1 MASAGKPKS
10 GKSAAAKR
18 GTAKNPAKRNAAQYK
33 AMMAAEAAVP
43 MRKPNHPEFGSDAVV
58 ELLNGFGFE
67 YAFLNPGSSYRSLH
81 DSLVNYNGNVKPKVI
96 LGLHEDVVTS
106 MAQGYATAS
115 GKPALC
121 ILHNLVGLLHG
132 TMGIFNMYCSGM
144 PIMILGG
151 SGPSDPKL
159 RGPVDYLHSAN
170 TQGEAVRPYVKWDD
184 EATTL
189 DGVID
194 SVLRGFKIA
203 NTSPKGPV
211 YIAFDS
217 GIQEQKLDAPIELP
231 DVSKARY
238 HAPTPA
244 APAPDVVA
252 QVADMLIKARYP
264 MIIGGRLGYL
274 QAATEPVRELVEL
287 LGSAYADDRTFVSMA
302 TRHPQNLTG
311 SREALAK
318 ADVVLAVDCADV
330 HWTMGGYNV
339 RRSNAYK
346 KLEAGNKQ
354 VIDLSMNE
362 SASRRWVR
370 VGGAIADTALQVM
383 ADPITGLRLITEEV
397 RKRLKADRTL
407 AKRFA
412 ARTKAIA
419 EEKAALTK
427 RQQQAVKA
435 RWDETPI
442 SPERMVGELWAAV
455 RHKPW
460 YLTLRNHRSW
470 PEGVWEFDGAGQYA
484 GHSAGGGLGH
494 GTGASVGAAFACL
507 GDGRFPVGIIGDG
520 DFLMATGAVWTAAH
534 YKVPLLMVVNNNTS
548 WFHDEEHQHNLAKRR
563 GRPVENAHIG
573 TTTRNPDVDFAKVCE
588 GYGAIVEGPVTDPGD
603 LAAAFK
609 RAVAVV
615 EKGGVAVVDV
625 RTANV

>member
-1 MASAGKPKS
+1 MLAV
-10 GKSAAAKR
+10 
-18 GTAKNPAKRNAAQYK
+18 
-33 AMMAAEAAVP
+33 EAAVK
-43 MRKPNHPEFGSDAVV
+43 MRKPNRPEFGSDAIA
-58 ELLNGFGFE
+58 ELLNGFGFD

-81 DSLVNYNGNVKPKVI
+81 DSLVNYNGNLRPKVI

-115 GKPALC
+115 NKPALC

-132 TMGIFNMYCSGM
+132 AMGIFNMYCSGM
-144 PIMILGG
+144 PIVILGG
-151 SGPSDPKL
+151 SGPSDPKR

-170 TQGEAVRPYVKWDD
+170 TQGEAVRAYVKWDD

-194 SVLRGFKIA
+194 SVVRGYKIA

-217 GIQEQKLDAPIELP
+217 GIQEQKIEEPVELP

-244 APAPDVVA
+244 APPPDVVA
-252 QVADMLIKARYP
+252 RVADMLLKARYP
-264 MIIGGRLGYL
+264 MIVGGRLGYL
-274 QAATEPVRELVEL
+274 RAATEPVRELVEL
-287 LGSAYADDRTFVSMA
+287 LGAAYADDRTFVSMA
-302 TRHPQNLTG
+302 TKHPQNLTG

-339 RRSNAYK
+339 RRSNAYV
-346 KLEAGNKQ
+346 KLDAGRKQ

-383 ADPITGLRLITEEV
+383 ADPIVGLELVTQAV
-397 RKRLKADRTL
+397 RERVLADRDL
-407 AKRFA
+407 A
-412 ARTKAIA
+412 ARIVRRKAAIA
-419 EEKAALTK
+419 KEKAALTK
-427 RQQQAVKA
+427 RQQKRVQE
-435 RWDETPI
+435 RWNETPI
-442 SPERMVGELWAAV
+442 SPARMVGELWAAV

-470 PEGVWEFDGAGQYA
+470 PEGLWEFDGAGQYA

-507 GDGRFPVGIIGDG
+507 DDGRFPVGIIGDG

-548 WFHDEEHQHNLAKRR
+548 WFHDEEHQHRLAVAR
-563 GRPVENAHIG
+563 GRPPENAHIG
-573 TTTRNPDVDFAKVCE
+573 TTTRDPDVNFTKVCE
-588 GYGAIVEGPVTDPGD
+588 GYGAYAEGPVTDPDKLG
-603 LAAAFK
+603 AAFR
-609 RAVAVV
+609 RAVEVV
-615 EKGGVAVVDV
+615 ENGGVAVVDV